1 MDNHS
6 MEVLN
11 KNITHNN
18 IEKIKK
24 SMKRLKDTI
33 NRSNSNN
40 YRNMKIRQ
48 KIHNNEKEYIIND
61 YYKNDSKSLLYYN
74 INEPL
79 DKENKIY
86 DYNRLDKIKKSP
98 SIHNNNTEFNIINKK
113 IIDKSFN
120 DQNISNFNYILT
132 HNNDN
137 DNDNIYSPFIPSRN
151 KFSVN
156 FDSKTD
162 ILMNKLDNNNLNTP
176 KLTEFSPDL
185 LKKEHSIILN
195 KINNYSNNTNY
206 QQIIRNKSAKQ
217 MKIVNNLINSKNNNN
232 SQKINNNFN
241 SINDYENMSSNKNI
255 FTLHNFKNK
264 DEYEKYLNNLIYR
277 YNDINKGLLMRYKK
291 IINNFKSA
299 NDQNNKL
306 MVKINELKIKEQ
318 KIKNANNA
326 LEKEYDNFKKDLSIK
341 NKDNNEFK
349 KNEELK
355 KRMTKYDEIIIKL
368 KNEINQLVNQNENDK
383 NYDEHSAEE
392 EDNDSIINELE
403 KKIENSYKEINE
415 QERIMKINKQEY
427 EKLLDVGEELG
438 IQNNNIQKGNVNEIK
453 KNINMD
459 NNEYIKYIN
468 ELKKEIDDIN
478 NQIKMIDKD
487 NNNK

>member
-1 MDNHS
+1 M
-6 MEVLN
+6 
-11 KNITHNN
+11 
-18 IEKIKK
+18 
-24 SMKRLKDTI
+24 
-33 NRSNSNN
+33 
-40 YRNMKIRQ
+40 
-48 KIHNNEKEYIIND
+48 NE
-61 YYKNDSKSLLYYN
+61 
-74 INEPL
+74 NE
-79 DKENKIY
+79 
-86 DYNRLDKIKKSP
+86 
-98 SIHNNNTEFNIINKK
+98 
-113 IIDKSFN
+113 
-120 DQNISNFNYILT
+120 
-132 HNNDN
+132 
-137 DNDNIYSPFIPSRN
+137 
-151 KFSVN
+151 
-156 FDSKTD
+156 
-162 ILMNKLDNNNLNTP
+162 LMNK
-176 KLTEFSPDL
+176 
-185 LKKEHSIILN
+185 
-195 KINNYSNNTNY
+195 
-206 QQIIRNKSAKQ
+206 NKS
-217 MKIVNNLINSKNNNN
+217 
-232 SQKINNNFN
+232 N